1 MRIEITLKDKMMYVY
16 QFSSSWYSIR
26 MSNYRNHKSYDS
38 LILINTEE
46 ALLNNNDL
54 LQFITDIKSLDKS
67 LIDQVA
73 LFDNKV
79 YSYQEETYQISEI
92 FELEKEQEVFNSLK
106 NLLLFN
112 NIEFEYIK
120 NDPYHQIFHNGLFLL
135 FNFIDN
141 IGENDENN
149 IDIN

>member
-54 LQFITDIKSLDKS
+54 L
-67 LIDQVA
+67 
-73 LFDNKV
+73 
-79 YSYQEETYQISEI
+79 
-92 FELEKEQEVFNSLK
+92 
-106 NLLLFN
+106 
-112 NIEFEYIK
+112 
-120 NDPYHQIFHNGLFLL
+120 
-135 FNFIDN
+135 
-141 IGENDENN
+141 
-149 IDIN
+149 